1 MWLIIVILILILW
14 GVLDLK
20 DKFTPSDPP
29 IKNMEEHLRMVMQ
42 ADPKDRKRVIKNAAN
57 QRKK

>member
-1 MWLIIVILILILW
+1 MWLIVVILILILW

-20 DKFTPSDPP
+20 RFFTPPDPP
-29 IKNMEEHLRMVMQ
+29 IKDIESHLKMVMQ